1 MYSTYSEGK
10 SVVAERFIRT
20 LKNEIFKHMTAISE
34 SVFILMCQM
43 IFLINTTTHFIE
55 LLKLNQLMLH
65 LILMLNTMKILIEKI
80 SNLKLVIAS
89 EYHKNIFAKG
99 YTQNWS
105 EVFVISKLKNTVLW
119 TYNSSDLSGKLIDGA
134 FYEIELQ
141 KTNQQEESILP

>member
-1 MYSTYSEGK
+1 
-10 SVVAERFIRT
+10 
-20 LKNEIFKHMTAISE
+20 
-34 SVFILMCQM
+34 
-43 IFLINTTTHFIE
+43 
-55 LLKLNQLMLH
+55 MLH
-65 LILMLNTMKILIEKI
+65 LILILNTMKILIEKI

-105 EVFVISKLKNTVLW
+105 KVFVISKLKNTVLW

-141 KTNQQEESILP
+141 KTNQEEFRIEKVIKKKKMTNCMSNGKDMIVHLMVGLIKKTVYKHESILS